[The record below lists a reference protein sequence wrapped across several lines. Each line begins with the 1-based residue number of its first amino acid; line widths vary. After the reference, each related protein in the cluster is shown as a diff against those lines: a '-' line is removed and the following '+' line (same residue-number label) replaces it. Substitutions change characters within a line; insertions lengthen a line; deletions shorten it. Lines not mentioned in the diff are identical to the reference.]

1 MSDLTARFTGPAS
14 ANEGRGSSTRRSAAS
29 TDDNCGFFLNYF
41 VASVGNYFVEM
52 PSKFLVPFSRIDGG
66 NKIREF
72 SEGWSKKHT
81 FLTLLPPQMG
91 R

>member
-1 MSDLTARFTGPAS
+1 MSGLTARFPGPAE
-14 ANEGRGSSTRRSAAS
+14 ANEARGGSTRRSAAS
-29 TDDNCGFFLNYF
+29 TSDNCGFFLNYF
-41 VASVGNYFVEM
+41 AALVGNYFVEM

-66 NKIREF
+66 NKIRDF

-81 FLTLLPPQMG
+81 FLTLLLPQMG